1 MNSRCEALE
10 VYFYA
15 TDSGNEPVREWL
27 KELPKED
34 KKTIGYDIKTV
45 QPGGVIWIWTQLYSM
60 ILWLSLLYR
69 LLRF

>member
-1 MNSRCEALE
+1 MTQRESALE

-15 TDSGNEPVREWL
+15 TSSGNEPVREWL

-45 QPGGVIWIWTQLYSM
+45 QYGYAINSDFTWHRWIGRS
-60 ILWLSLLYR
+60 SL
-69 LLRF
+69 